1 MILFQ
6 NFHRHSSDSN
16 IFTADSAMV
25 VEDYAKRAIELGH
38 TILSSCEHGFQGRY
52 YEVYEMAKKYNLKFI
67 FGTEAYWVKD
77 RFEKDRTNGHIC
89 IFAKSEI
96 GRKSINRILSEANI
110 DGYYYKPRVD
120 IELLLSL
127 PPSEV
132 FISTACIA
140 FWKYDDIEDIIWKL
154 HNHFGNNFFLEVQYH
169 HTDIQREVNKRILD
183 LGLNIVMGCDSH
195 YIYPEQAQGRD
206 DVLEARGIRYEG
218 EEGWF
223 LDYPDG
229 DTAYQ
234 RFVDQGVLSHGQIM
248 EAINNTNIFLEFDD
262 IEFDKNIK
270 LPSLYPNLSLEEKNK
285 IYTSLLTEKWKEFSK
300 DIDPSKHELYLQ
312 EIQKE
317 VNIVRNTGMVDYFL
331 MDYEI
336 VKQAIADGG
345 IITNSGRGSGVSFIT
360 NTLLGFSKV
369 DRISSPVKLYP
380 ERFMS
385 ETRILQTKSLPD
397 LDLNCGTPEIFVQA
411 QDKILGEGHA
421 YPMIAYGKFK
431 IKSAFKLYAK
441 SQSMPFEIANE
452 ITNQIEKYERDLK
465 YADEDDK
472 DLINVYDYVEEKHH
486 EILKGSEKYMGIIA
500 SKSAHPCGY
509 LLYQGNIKEDI
520 GLIKCKSESTK
531 KEVVTTVIDGTVAE
545 KYKFLKNDLLKVDVV
560 LLIDK
565 VYKRIG
571 IKPHTVNELLT
582 IIKDDPKTW
591 GIYAKGLT
599 IGVNQVEKP
608 STTQKAMKYKAS
620 NISELTALIAAIRPG
635 FKSMYH
641 TFETRKPFN
650 YNTPSFDKLIQT
662 EEMPF
667 SFVLY
672 QEQTMATLQYAGFPM
687 DESYGILKAI
697 SKKKAEIIIPLKERF
712 LDGFSKKLILDENIT
727 LELALEKSED
737 IWKIIA
743 DSVNYSFNASH
754 ALSYAIDSAYCAYLK
769 AHYPYEFYE
778 VMLQSYSDKGNK
790 DKVALFKKEMI
801 EGFGISEGEYKFG
814 LDNTKFLADKE
825 NKTIYPEML
834 SIKFLNKEMA
844 HILLKLS
851 KKKYESFYELLRII
865 KGTKVN
871 SRQLDILIKLGYFR
885 DYAEIKKI
893 QLFNE
898 YYDLLGE
905 SKQISKEKAIL
916 SELPIEL
923 IEKYSRSTDKTY
935 VELDVDNIL
944 LELWDGIPNESLNIR
959 DQIQNEIELL
969 GYAKSI
975 NTNISPDY
983 GIVIELNT
991 KYSPIPTIYR
1001 INDGSI
1007 ETIKTDT
1014 RKYKANPFQ
1023 QFDMIKTIT
1032 KEPRNKK
1039 KYMGKNEKGKG
1050 IYETLEEKEDI
1061 LTQWTIV
1068 TFD

>member
-1 MILFQ
+1 MRLFE
-6 NFHRHSSDSN
+6 NYHKHTSDSN

-25 VEDYAKRAIELGH
+25 IEDYAKRAVELGH

-67 FGTEAYWVKD
+67 FGAEAYWVKD
-77 RFEKDRTNGHIC
+77 RFEKDRTNSHIC
-89 IFAKSEI
+89 IYARSEI
-96 GRKSINRILSEANI
+96 GRKAINRILSEANI

-127 PPSEV
+127 PPKEV
-132 FISTACIA
+132 FLTSACLA
-140 FWKYDDIEDIIWKL
+140 FWKYEDIEDIVLKL
-154 HNHFGNNFFLEVQYH
+154 HNHFGKNFMLELQYH
-169 HTDIQREVNKRILD
+169 DTDIQRDINKRIIN
-183 LGLNIVMGCDSH
+183 LGLSTIMGCDSH

-234 RFVDQGVLSHGQIM
+234 RFVDQGVLNDEQIM
-248 EAINNTNIFLEFDD
+248 RAMNNTKIFCDFED
-262 IEFDKNIK
+262 IEFDKDIK
-270 LPSLYPNLSLEEKNK
+270 LPSLYPNLSQDERNK
-285 IYTSLLTEKWKEFSK
+285 IYTTLLTKQWKEFSK
-300 DIDPSKHELYLQ
+300 DIDKSKHKSYLQ

-317 VNIVRNTGMVDYFL
+317 INIVRNTGMADYFL

-369 DRISSPVKLYP
+369 DRVSSPVKLYP

-441 SQSMPFEIANE
+441 SQSMPFDVANE
-452 ITNQIEKYERDLK
+452 ITGQIEKYEKDLK
-465 YADEDDK
+465 YADDDDR
-472 DLINVYDYVEEKHH
+472 DLINVYDYVDEKHH
-486 EILKGSEKYMGIIA
+486 AILKGSEKYMGIIA

-531 KEVVTTVIDGTVAE
+531 KEVVTTVIDGGVAE

-565 VYKRIG
+565 IYKRIG
-571 IKPHTVNELLT
+571 ITPHTVNELLS
-582 IIKDDPKTW
+582 IIKHDTKTW
-591 GIYAKGLT
+591 DMYAKGLT
-599 IGVNQVEKP
+599 IGINQVEKS
-608 STTQKAMKYKAS
+608 STTQKAMKYKPK
-620 NISELTALIAAIRPG
+620 NISELTAFIAAIRPG

-650 YNTPSFDKLIQT
+650 YDTPSFDKLIQT

-672 QEQTMATLQYAGFPM
+672 QEQTMAALGYAGFPM

-697 SKKKAEIIIPLKERF
+697 SKKKAEIIMPLKERF
-712 LDGFSKKLILDENIT
+712 LDGFSSKLV
-727 LELALEKSED
+727 LEESISKDLALEKSEN
-737 IWKIIA
+737 IWTIIA

-769 AHYPYEFYE
+769 SHYPYEFYE

-790 DKVALFKKEMI
+790 DKVALFKKEMV
-801 EGFGISEGEYKFG
+801 EGFGIKEGEYKFG

-825 NKTIYPEML
+825 NQTIYPEML

-844 HILLKLS
+844 HTLLKLS
-851 KKKYESFYELLRII
+851 KKKYNTFYELLRDI
-865 KGTKVN
+865 KSTKG
-871 SRQLDILIKLGYFR
+871 KF
-885 DYAEIKKI
+885 
-893 QLFNE
+893 
-898 YYDLLGE
+898 
-905 SKQISKEKAIL
+905 
-916 SELPIEL
+916 
-923 IEKYSRSTDKTY
+923 
-935 VELDVDNIL
+935 
-944 LELWDGIPNESLNIR
+944 
-959 DQIQNEIELL
+959 
-969 GYAKSI
+969 
-975 NTNISPDY
+975 
-983 GIVIELNT
+983 
-991 KYSPIPTIYR
+991 
-1001 INDGSI
+1001 
-1007 ETIKTDT
+1007 
-1014 RKYKANPFQ
+1014 
-1023 QFDMIKTIT
+1023 KTISYSNQIGLFQ
-1032 KEPRNKK
+1032 R
-1039 KYMGKNEKGKG
+1039 
-1050 IYETLEEKEDI
+1050 LR
-1061 LTQWTIV
+1061 
-1068 TFD
+1068 